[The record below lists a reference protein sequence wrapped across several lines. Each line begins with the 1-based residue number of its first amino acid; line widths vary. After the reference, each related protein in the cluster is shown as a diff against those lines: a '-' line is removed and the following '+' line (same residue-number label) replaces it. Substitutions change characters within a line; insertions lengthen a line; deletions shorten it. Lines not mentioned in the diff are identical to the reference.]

1 VCGIAGICGLSR
13 PCGASV
19 EMLQK
24 MVTIVHYRGPDE
36 AGIYID
42 DWAGLGHARLSIID
56 LSSGTQ
62 PIHNEDQSKWI
73 VYNGEIFNYPE
84 LRQQLEQTGHKF
96 YTTSDTE
103 VLLHMYEQYGT
114 DCLEQLN
121 GQFAFAIWDVK
132 KKELFAARDHVG
144 ILPFYFAVVGDT
156 LMFAS
161 EIKSL
166 FVNQNV
172 PRRLDPIAM
181 DQIFTFW
188 TTLKGRTV
196 FDGIHELSP
205 GHYLKMSKGKIEI
218 KKYWDVPFV
227 PRSEQLNLPADEL
240 SGNIRELLLDAVRI
254 RLRAD
259 VPVGAYLSG
268 GLDSSGI
275 TALVAKNFNSRVT
288 TFGIRFEESAF
299 DEGTH
304 QNRMVEFL
312 KTSHS
317 EISATNEAIG
327 TFFEDCL
334 WHCEKPLLRTAPV
347 PLMLLSK
354 LVHEHDLKVVL
365 TGEGADEIFGGY
377 NIFRENKVRKFW
389 ARFPESKKRA
399 SLTEQLYPY
408 IFNSKTRAR
417 LSLQNFFSK
426 GLDDLSDP
434 LFSHLLRW
442 ENTRRTKVFFSDGL
456 NQAIGDYDG
465 FAEVRESLPTGFA
478 EWDCVAQAQ
487 YLETAIFLSNY
498 LLSSQGDRMAMANSL
513 EIRPPYLDKRIIEYM
528 CKVPA
533 RWKILGMDE
542 KHILKKTYKGIVPDD
557 ILARPK
563 HPYRAP
569 IKNGLLDGKTGDQT
583 REMLSENAI
592 SSAGLFNAKKVN
604 ILVRKLENTSDGS
617 EVDNMALAGI
627 LSSQII
633 YKQFIEDFPARPV
646 HLQTPDIVIDRRS
659 GSAVKD
665 N

>member
-1 VCGIAGICGLSR
+1 MCGIAGICGLSR

-19 EMLQK
+19 DMLQK
-24 MVTIVHYRGPDE
+24 MVGIVRHRGPDE
-36 AGIYID
+36 VGIYID

-62 PIHNEDQSKWI
+62 PVHNEDQTMWI
-73 VYNGEIFNYPE
+73 VYNGETFNYIE
-84 LRQQLEQTGHKF
+84 LRQQLERAGHRF
-96 YTTSDTE
+96 HTTSDTE
-103 VLLHMYEQYGT
+103 VLLHMYEQYGH
-114 DCLEQLN
+114 DCLEHLN
-121 GQFAFAIWDVK
+121 GQFAFAIWDAK
-132 KKELFAARDHVG
+132 KRELFAARDHVG
-144 ILPFYFAVVGDT
+144 ILPFYYTVVGDT

-172 PRRLDPIAM
+172 PRRLDPIAL

-188 TTLKGRTV
+188 TTLKGRTA
-196 FDGIHELSP
+196 FDGISELPP

-227 PRSEQLNLPADEL
+227 PRSEQSNLSADEI
-240 SGNIRELLLDAVRI
+240 SENVRELLLDAVRI

-259 VPVGAYLSG
+259 VQVGAYLSG

-275 TALVAKNFNSRVT
+275 TALVVKNFNSRVT
-288 TFGIRFEESAF
+288 TFGIRFEEAAF

-304 QNRMVEFL
+304 QNQMVEFL

-327 TFFEDCL
+327 TFFENCL

-365 TGEGADEIFGGY
+365 TGEGADEVFGGY
-377 NIFRENKVRKFW
+377 NIFRETKVRRFW

-408 IFNSKTRAR
+408 IFNDKTRAKP
-417 LSLQNFFSK
+417 SLHKFFGK
-426 GLDDLSDP
+426 GFDDLSNP

-442 ENTRRTKVFFSDGL
+442 ENTKRSKVFFSESL
-456 NQAIGDYDG
+456 NKAIGDYDG
-465 FAEVRESLPTGFA
+465 FAEVHESLPSDFA
-478 EWDCVAQAQ
+478 QLDCLSQAQ
-487 YLETAIFLSNY
+487 YLETVIFLSNY
-498 LLSSQGDRMAMANSL
+498 LLSSQGDRMAMANSV

-533 RWKILGMDE
+533 KWKILGMNE

-569 IKNGLLDGKTGDQT
+569 IKNGLLDGKAGDQT

-592 SSAGLFNAKKVN
+592 NNAGLFNAKKVAM
-604 ILVRKLENTSDGS
+604 LVHKLEKTRDGS

-627 LSSQII
+627 LSSQIVH
-633 YKQFIEDFPARPV
+633 KKFIEDFPAMQV
-646 HLQTPDIVIDRRS
+646 NLHTPDVIIDRRS
-659 GSAVKD
+659 GSSAKA